1 MQPRSDLPRDEPVQ
15 DGTQTDEQVRRFR
28 AAMDMSGDAI
38 YLVDRATMRFVDV
51 NQTACARTGYTREE
65 LLTMGPQDLLKT
77 GREDLERRYDEVIA
91 AGDQGITT
99 ESTARYKDGRKS
111 QAELHR
117 RALRSGDGWIIVSIA
132 RDITQRK
139 RAEAASRQIGR
150 MYAMLSS
157 TNEAILRA
165 RLPDD
170 RYPQGCDAAVFG
182 GELISTSVLVPGR
195 EGHSVEIVA
204 IAGTGGEQLRSAHIS
219 VDESIAQGRGLVGIS
234 FRTLQPCVSN
244 DFLNDER
251 TQLWHETARAA
262 GVMAGAAVPLL
273 RGGRAVGVLLF
284 YADQEGA
291 FDEEVVKLLQRMA
304 ENIAFALDNF
314 EREAERK
321 QAEQRIQYLATHD
334 ELTDLPNRVMFSQL
348 LKLAIESARRHKRKL
363 AVLFIDLDNFKTVN
377 DTLGHEAGDELLKRV
392 ATRLKG
398 CLRSSDV
405 VARQGG
411 DEFVVLVQ
419 EVAGIEDVVTVARK
433 ILSGVIESA
442 SVGGQECGVTATV
455 GIALYPAD
463 AQDDRSLM
471 KSADIAMYLAKE
483 QGRNT
488 FQFFSDGIET
498 PGDSLRAKLR

>member
-1 MQPRSDLPRDEPVQ
+1 
-15 DGTQTDEQVRRFR
+15 
-28 AAMDMSGDAI
+28 
-38 YLVDRATMRFVDV
+38 
-51 NQTACARTGYTREE
+51 
-65 LLTMGPQDLLKT
+65 
-77 GREDLERRYDEVIA
+77 
-91 AGDQGITT
+91 
-99 ESTARYKDGRKS
+99 
-111 QAELHR
+111 
-117 RALRSGDGWIIVSIA
+117 
-132 RDITQRK
+132 
-139 RAEAASRQIGR
+139 
-150 MYAMLSS
+150 MLSA

-165 RLPDD
+165 RLPEEL
-170 RYPQGCDAAVFG
+170 YQQVCDAAVFG

-195 EGHSVEIVA
+195 EGLWVEIVA
-204 IAGTGGEQLRSAHIS
+204 HAGTGREQLRSARIS
-219 VDESIAQGRGLVGIS
+219 VDESIVEGRGLVGIS

-251 TQLWHETARAA
+251 TQLWHENARAA

-273 RGGRAVGVLLF
+273 RGDRAVGVLLF
-284 YADQEGA
+284 YSDQEGA

-304 ENIAFALDNF
+304 ENVAFALDNF
-314 EREAERK
+314 EREVERK

-334 ELTDLPNRVMFSQL
+334 ELTDLPNRVMFTQL
-348 LKLAIESARRHKRKL
+348 LKLAIERRAPQRKL
-363 AVLFIDLDNFKTVN
+363 AVLFIDLDHFKTVN

-419 EVAGIEDVVTVARK
+419 EVNGIEDVVTVARK

-442 SVGGQECGVTATV
+442 SVAGKECGVTASV
-455 GIALYPAD
+455 GIAMYPAD
-463 AQDDRSLM
+463 AQDDKSLM

-483 QGRNT
+483 QGRNI
-488 FQFFSDGIET
+488 FQFASDGIEV

>member
-1 MQPRSDLPRDEPVQ
+1 
-15 DGTQTDEQVRRFR
+15 
-28 AAMDMSGDAI
+28 
-38 YLVDRATMRFVDV
+38 
-51 NQTACARTGYTREE
+51 
-65 LLTMGPQDLLKT
+65 MG
-77 GREDLERRYDEVIA
+77 
-91 AGDQGITT
+91 
-99 ESTARYKDGRKS
+99 S
-111 QAELHR
+111 
-117 RALRSGDGWIIVSIA
+117 
-132 RDITQRK
+132 
-139 RAEAASRQIGR
+139 AS
-150 MYAMLSS
+150 A
-157 TNEAILRA
+157 
-165 RLPDD
+165 
-170 RYPQGCDAAVFG
+170 
-182 GELISTSVLVPGR
+182 
-195 EGHSVEIVA
+195 SVEIVA
-204 IAGTGGEQLRSAHIS
+204 IAGTGGEQLRSARIS
-219 VDESIAQGRGLVGIS
+219 VDEAIAEGRGLVGIA
-234 FRTLQPCVSN
+234 FRTQQPCVSN

-262 GVMAGAAVPLL
+262 GVMAGAAIPLL
-273 RGGRAVGVLLF
+273 RGGCAVGVLLF

-321 QAEQRIQYLATHD
+321 RAEQRIQYLATHD

-348 LKLAIESARRHKRKL
+348 LKLAIESARRHERKL
-363 AVLFIDLDNFKTVN
+363 AVLFVDLDHFKTVN
-377 DTLGHEAGDELLKRV
+377 DTLGHEAGDALLKRV
-392 ATRLKG
+392 STRLKG
-398 CLRSSDV
+398 SLRASDV

-419 EVAGIEDVVTVARK
+419 EVTGIEDVVTVARK